1 MIFYSGGY
9 PDEND
14 SEKVKGLYTVGTRE
28 DSNQFKELRKIAE
41 KNNETIYYNER
52 NCVYCFRITEEQS
65 NELMKPYI
73 KIREK
78 SKENIK
84 KVTYTYNK
92 LFGEFEKPKK
102 VISDILNWKRP
113 TKEVFEKYG
122 FKIEKV
128 ELDGNYPILYVKY
141 NENSIEEKTVF
152 EKISQEIFKANG
164 YWDFKIVDEVNKF
177 SVSITGDKK
186 SKKIVKIEYK

>member
-1 MIFYSGGY
+1 MLQNLKMLSWTKRSKTQR
-9 PDEND
+9 NLLRWKD
-14 SEKVKGLYTVGTRE
+14 SQLK
-28 DSNQFKELRKIAE
+28 Q
-41 KNNETIYYNER
+41 
-52 NCVYCFRITEEQS
+52 
-65 NELMKPYI
+65 
-73 KIREK
+73 
-78 SKENIK
+78 ENIK
-84 KVTYTYNK
+84 KVTYTYSK

-102 VISDILNWKRP
+102 VISDILNWKHP

-177 SVSITGDKK
+177 AASITGDKK
-186 SKKIVKIEYK
+186 VCYS